1 MSPDFTG
8 LSHLAEPKAGAWA
21 PPRADDLANGYGLFY
36 DQSLTN
42 TGWVEL
48 LVKDGIVR
56 VVGAGTIKP
65 KPAPGLTGFAAD
77 LSQGANLFDQ
87 LVRTPRWISGGGAAA
102 GFDVVAAETPPIG
115 FKVKGDGNSSKL
127 AALAITIAYGTTG
140 RQVVLIQSQAAKK
153 TMTGRGAKVT
163 KKESHDAMRLHCSWV
178 EGMDHV
184 TNEHTRDALL
194 NGIHWFAKVAPR

>member
-1 MSPDFTG
+1 MVSGLDFTG
-8 LSHLAEPKAGAWA
+8 LAHLAEPKAGAWA

-42 TGWVEL
+42 TGWVQL

-56 VVGAGTIKP
+56 VVNGGTIKP
-65 KPAPGLTGFAAD
+65 RPAPGLTGFAAD
-77 LSQGANLFDQ
+77 LSQ
-87 LVRTPRWISGGGAAA
+87 AADLHQQILLMPSLSRHP
-102 GFDVVAAETPPIG
+102 GYDVVAAETPPIG

-140 RQVVLIQSQAAKK
+140 REVVLIQSQAAKK
-153 TMTGRGAKVT
+153 TVTGRGAKVT
-163 KKESHDAMRLHCSWV
+163 KKEAHDAMRLHCPWI
-178 EGMDHV
+178 EGMEHV

-194 NGIHWFAKVAPR
+194 NGIHWFAKMAPR